1 MTYTYVLVYLIKG
14 RAKKY
19 HLSLSRDLSKK
30 FRIKNVGRRIE
41 PHITLKFI
49 GEINNYKMLR
59 ELEENIKEFTQ
70 SERGFKIRLKGIN
83 HFSKNVIFVDVR
95 KDKALIDFYNRL
107 YSHLRKLSWMPS
119 VRKFEGNNMHFHATL
134 AVDDISL
141 KFNQIYNYISN
152 RTPQYVLSFRSVALI
167 RKNKSK
173 WKTYKEFKLR

>member
-1 MTYTYVLVYLIKG
+1 M
-14 RAKKY
+14 
-19 HLSLSRDLSKK
+19 
-30 FRIKNVGRRIE
+30 
-41 PHITLKFI
+41 
-49 GEINNYKMLR
+49 
-59 ELEENIKEFTQ
+59 
-70 SERGFKIRLKGIN
+70 
-83 HFSKNVIFVDVR
+83 DVR